1 MIHFYPIKPFSLW
14 LSVIICGLQNIISWW
29 RGLHYLLTCGYV
41 VVTLSFLKSM
51 QQEFTF
57 EHSIIHA
64 ARDDCDWLEDKQTSQ
79 SCPDPKP
86 PTAKPTSSPNTGR
99 WGSGHARR
107 RWTRNASVNRVG
119 SCGRSCTFDVHSVV
133 GSNPPVL
140 FPYWELWWSC
150 CLSTSSLPLVL
161 KTGRSLQD
169 QNYFLY
175 SVTSCRWCSKKPT
188 SHSWRWGSA
197 VVFGERSQWPVTWH
211 INQGHGE
218 ERRNSPQII
227 LPFLYSFS

>member
-79 SCPDPKP
+79 SCPDPKS
-86 PTAKPTSSPNTGR
+86 PTAKPMSSPNTGR

-107 RWTRNASVNRVG
+107 RRMRNASVNRVG
-119 SCGRSCTFDVHSVV
+119 SCGQSCTFDVHSVV
-133 GSNPPVL
+133 GYVRKNRRATQVT
-140 FPYWELWWSC
+140 EN
-150 CLSTSSLPLVL
+150 VNAGRDQ
-161 KTGRSLQD
+161 TGTRSLQLK
-169 QNYFLY
+169 F
-175 SVTSCRWCSKKPT
+175 K
-188 SHSWRWGSA
+188 A
-197 VVFGERSQWPVTWH
+197 VQS
-211 INQGHGE
+211 
-218 ERRNSPQII
+218 S
-227 LPFLYSFS
+227 